1 MATELTSKVLVR
13 HPWHVGNHTV
23 NLSTCHVIL
32 DNKLFDKLEPACEEE
47 EDMLDLAY
55 GLTPTSRLGCQVK

>member
-1 MATELTSKVLVR
+1 MRAVNSLQ
-13 HPWHVGNHTV
+13 VGSSSR
-23 NLSTCHVIL
+23 STCHVIL
-32 DNKLFDKLEPACEEE
+32 DMDVYQKVTPACEEE